1 MYELLN
7 TAAPGINLF
16 NTRQKNHNGE
26 SSEDH
31 NLLFFSLE
39 TLSLERDFGYS
50 RRGKL
55 LGHGF
60 TNEELDS
67 ILGDP
72 RNLVRHLF
80 PEAQT
85 LLICDKEDFK
95 AIMNY
100 LFYSISVCSNKTL
113 NALLMRSFFDLRM
126 FYGFRWGLSLKH
138 ILTVHSLTHTQTA
151 H

>member
-16 NTRQKNHNGE
+16 NARQPENQE
-26 SSEDH
+26 ERH
-31 NLLFFSLE
+31 NLLFFSLGS
-39 TLSLERDFGYS
+39 LSLEADFGYA

-72 RNLVRHLF
+72 SQLVAHLM

-85 LLICDKEDFK
+85 LLICDKDEFK
-95 AIMNY
+95 AVMNY
-100 LFYSISVCSNKTL
+100 LFYSISVQL
-113 NALLMRSFFDLRM
+113 
-126 FYGFRWGLSLKH
+126 
-138 ILTVHSLTHTQTA
+138 
-151 H
+151 